1 MLYPAVGALFWFVRS
16 EDSNR
21 ATAPQRRAQQS
32 SGLLGSPRESPRCVV
47 GRKNLTG
54 ATRCTIPFGAGSAF
68 TRALRFASRG
78 PVAKNAPPE
87 RF

>member
-1 MLYPAVGALFWFVRS
+1 MVHQKKLQRMLRLFCCTIPYSAAF
-16 EDSNR
+16 
-21 ATAPQRRAQQS
+21 
-32 SGLLGSPRESPRCVV
+32 LSPRESPRCVV